1 MPKFKYTG
9 TTKEGEAVTEV
20 VSADDRFAVYEIAR
34 QAGHDVVEVSDHNSF
49 GFLPAFDLSQI
60 NYYLSRVSQ
69 DELVMLTRN
78 LNAMLKAGLTMVRAL
93 SVIERQ
99 SSNPR
104 LKGILTKVIDRI
116 KSGETFHGA
125 LADYDDV
132 FDDLFVSMVKAGE
145 ESGKLAEACA
155 TLSYQI
161 AQANDLKKK
170 IRGAMIYPII
180 VILIMVGIAF
190 LMMIYVIPTIV
201 EVFEGGDM
209 ELPATTKALIATSNF
224 LNQYTLLS
232 ILALLVLISSVVGFF
247 RSRPGKRIFAW
258 TIVRLPVIGTMAK
271 ETNAARTA
279 RTLASLLDSGVDV
292 MRSVQITRDVVQ
304 NHYYK
309 EILAEARTRV
319 EEGRPLSEIFTERT
333 DLYPI
338 LVGEMIMVGEETG
351 QISTMLEE
359 LAHFYES
366 EVSRKTKDLST
377 IIEPLLMV
385 VIGAGVGFFA
395 LALIGPIYSIS
406 DGIL

>member
-1 MPKFKYTG
+1 MPKFKYSG
-9 TTKEGEAVTEV
+9 TTKEGEPVTEV
-20 VSADDRFAVYEIAR
+20 VSAEDRFAVYEIAR
-34 QAGHDVVEVSDHNSF
+34 QAGHDVVEVSAHNSF

-60 NYYLSRVSQ
+60 NYYLNRVSQ

-78 LNAMLKAGLTMVRAL
+78 LSAMLNAGLTMVRAL

-104 LKGILTKVIDRI
+104 LKGILTKVIERI
-116 KSGETFHGA
+116 RSGETFHGA

-132 FDDLFVSMVKAGE
+132 FDDLFVSMIKAGE
-145 ESGKLAEACA
+145 ESGKLSEACA
-155 TLSYQI
+155 TLSHQI

-232 ILALLVLISSVVGFF
+232 ILALLVLVSSVVGFF
-247 RSRPGKRIFAW
+247 RSRPGRRIFAW
-258 TIVRLPVIGTMAK
+258 TIVRLPVIGEMAK

-351 QISTMLEE
+351 QIATMLEE